1 MRLRRTT
8 EVLIWTKHYFVAMAN
23 NQLFNRLQSILPII
37 DCKSKNRFILKMK
50 VESICI
56 DCLFWKRRW
65 NRFVSIAM
73 DSIIDCEKNLV
84 VQWTTRCSGP
94 VLINALIW
102 RYLFA
107 GESRAAFKCSG
118 DYVFICTSLQ
128 PCLPTKPHHHHCQN
142 QQSASTSKP

>member
-8 EVLIWTKHYFVAMAN
+8 EVLIWANLIWAKHYFVAMAN
-23 NQLFNRLQSILPII
+23 NQFFNLLQSILPII
-37 DCKSKNRFILKMK
+37 DCKSKKRLFSILIILKTK

-56 DCLFWKRRW
+56 DCYGINYQLW
-65 NRFVSIAM
+65 
-73 DSIIDCEKNLV
+73 KNLV
-84 VQWTTRCSGP
+84 VQSTTRCSGP

-118 DYVFICTSLQ
+118 NYVFICTSLQ
-128 PCLPTKPHHHHCQN
+128 PCLPTKHHHHHCQ
-142 QQSASTSKP
+142 QSASTCKP